1 MNIIRQVA
9 PAGAPLIAD
18 FIVDDDGSITKI
30 KIHPVIG
37 EKVLAEMPPFPYDR
51 ELIEEAQE
59 RIRKNPDNFN
69 LPKLDN

>member
-1 MNIIRQVA
+1 MNIIRHVT
-9 PAGAPLIAD
+9 PAGMPIIAD

-37 EKVLAEMPPFPYDR
+37 SLVLAELPSAIYDD
-51 ELIEEAQE
+51 EIIEEAEE
-59 RIRKNPDNFN
+59 RIRKNPDKFN

>member
-1 MNIIRQVA
+1 MNIIRQVT

-18 FIVDDDGSITKI
+18 FIVDDGGKVNKI

-37 EKVLAEMPPFPYDR
+37 SLVLAELPPAIYDD
-51 ELIEEAQE
+51 EIIEDAEE
-59 RIRKNPDNFN
+59 RIRENPDKFN

>member
-1 MNIIRQVA
+1 MNIIRQVT
-9 PAGAPLIAD
+9 PAGVPIIAD
-18 FIVDDDGSITKI
+18 FIVDDGGKVKEI

-37 EKVLAEMPPFPYDR
+37 SLVLAELPPAIYDDDI
-51 ELIEEAQE
+51 IEEAEE